1 MEKPST
7 VTYQLTDIFGVQKIV
22 TYNVISWD
30 PQKRTVTADRCEPQS
45 TRPRVIDFDQVIEFE
60 FAGCV
65 NDLIK

>member
-1 MEKPST
+1 MKLLKVIQPDLEPKIKPGE
-7 VTYQLTDIFGVQKIV
+7 IFI
-22 TYNVISWD
+22 
-30 PQKRTVTADRCEPQS
+30 DRCEPQS

>member
-1 MEKPST
+1 MKLPET
-7 VTYQLTDIFGVQKIV
+7 VTYALTDIFGVRKIV
-22 TYNVISWD
+22 TDNVISWD
-30 PQKRTVTADRCEPQS
+30 LQKRIVTVDRCEPQS